1 MGTHR
6 RVVALVAALCLAG
19 AACSSAATS
28 PSPAPPAPKPAATV
42 QAPTATATLTP
53 ALTASPTSQ
62 LKAPTPTP
70 APASPTAAPTPT
82 KTPQPPAPTPVP
94 TPLPSYVHGQYL
106 LYMTSVSGPSDSYT
120 PQAWLVKPNGSGAR
134 KIAEGFSLGPYSPP
148 PVDLDAIWSH
158 DGSMIHI
165 IRWPTCAA
173 QISNLPVSATAEIP
187 VVTMTIKDWLFTWS
201 PTDGKIAYWHY
212 SGADQVCEQNSPD
225 NIHDLAWM
233 NAAGGTQ
240 TIVKAN
246 VNYRL
251 SAWLPNGSGLIAVN
265 DYDAWYRVNLLDG
278 SAISLG
284 VTATR
289 LDASPDGTKVAFLN
303 GGYLYVRNL
312 AGGASKNLGAA
323 TDFAWRPDSAALA
336 VSGSKLRLVNAT
348 TGNGAVVF
356 AFATKSPTWS
366 PDGSKLAFI
375 QSSGGGVFV
384 VAANGGPVTA
394 IPGTVHATQVSWQP

>member
-1 MGTHR
+1 
-6 RVVALVAALCLAG
+6 V
-19 AACSSAATS
+19 
-28 PSPAPPAPKPAATV
+28 
-42 QAPTATATLTP
+42 
-53 ALTASPTSQ
+53 
-62 LKAPTPTP
+62 
-70 APASPTAAPTPT
+70 
-82 KTPQPPAPTPVP
+82 PV
-94 TPLPSYVHGQYL
+94 VHGQYL
-106 LYMTSVSGPSDSYT
+106 LYLTSVSGPSDSYT
-120 PQAWLVKPNGSGAR
+120 PQAWLVKPNGTGAR
-134 KIAEGFSLGPYSPP
+134 KIADGFSLGPYSPP

-165 IRWPTCAA
+165 IRWPSCAA
-173 QISNLPVSATAEIP
+173 HISNLPVSASTEIP

-212 SGADQVCEQNSPD
+212 SGADQVCEQNSVD

-251 SAWLPNGSGLIAVN
+251 SAWLPNGSGLVAVN
-265 DYDAWYRVNLLDG
+265 DYNAWYRVSLLDG

-289 LDASPDGTKVAFLN
+289 LDVSPDGKEVAFLN

-336 VSGSKLRLVNAT
+336 VSGGKLRLVNAT
-348 TGNGAVVF
+348 TGNGTVVF
-356 AFATKSPTWS
+356 AFATKSPSWS
-366 PDGSKLAFI
+366 PGGSKLAFI
-375 QSSGGGVFV
+375 KSSGGGVFV
-384 VAANGGPVTA
+384 VAANGGPVTT
-394 IPGTVHATQVSWQP
+394 IPGTTKATHVYWQP